1 MQAKEFINYIKNP
14 NSLEK
19 NSVKELQKLVNDF
32 PYFQSAHL
40 LLSLASKK
48 WDASV
53 YQKSLKKTAIV
64 VTNRSHLFNLIQQ
77 FEISNTVIEDSDH
90 QKLVVE
96 EVLEPID
103 STKELN
109 ILKATELLIENS
121 DSEIS
126 ETEFQQK
133 TKPNAEEV
141 LENEI
146 AKQVVSAIVE
156 KQMFNLSDTQLVFNQ
171 NKEPENFTDW
181 LRLIQKSNKQ
191 LSAENILE
199 KNINSKDI
207 YNHIKTRLEKSKIIT
222 QESALNK
229 KLKNLAL
236 IDKIIEKSPGQIKI
250 KDDQK
255 FYSPEQNAKE
265 SLLENEHLVSET
277 LAKIYALQGS
287 VNKAVRAYEILS
299 LKFPQKSAYF
309 ASLIQKLKNN

>member
-19 NSVKELQKLVNDF
+19 ESVKELQKLVNDF

-64 VTNRSHLFNLIQQ
+64 VTNRSYLFNLIQKVD
-77 FEISNTVIEDSDH
+77 ISNIVIEDSDH

-126 ETEFQQK
+126 ETGVQQK
-133 TKPNAEEV
+133 TKPNAEDV

-146 AKQVVSAIVE
+146 AKQVVGAIVE
-156 KQMFNLSDTQLVFNQ
+156 KQMFNLSDTQLLFKQ
-171 NKEPENFTDW
+171 NKEPETFTDW

-191 LSAENILE
+191 LSGENILDT
-199 KNINSKDI
+199 NIENNTD
-207 YNHIKTRLEKSKIIT
+207 IKTRLEKGKIIT

-236 IDKIIEKSPGQIKI
+236 IDKIIENSPGQIKI

-255 FYSPEQNAKE
+255 FYSPEHNAKE

>member
-121 DSEIS
+121 DSEIL
-126 ETEFQQK
+126 ETGIQQK
-133 TKPNAEEV
+133 TKPNAEDV

-146 AKQVVSAIVE
+146 AKQVVGAIVE
-156 KQMFNLSDTQLVFNQ
+156 KQMFNLSDTQLVFKQ
-171 NKEPENFTDW
+171 NKEPETFTDW

-199 KNINSKDI
+199 VNTENNTD
-207 YNHIKTRLEKSKIIT
+207 IKTRLEKGKIIT

-236 IDKIIEKSPGQIKI
+236 IDKIIENSPGQIKI

-255 FYSPEQNAKE
+255 FYSPEHNAKE

>member
-19 NSVKELQKLVNDF
+19 NSVKDLQKLVNDF

-77 FEISNTVIEDSDH
+77 FEISNSVIEDSYH

-121 DSEIS
+121 DSEIT

-191 LSAENILE
+191 LSAENILDVNTE
-199 KNINSKDI
+199 NNTD
-207 YNHIKTRLEKSKIIT
+207 IKTRLEKGKIIN

>member
-19 NSVKELQKLVNDF
+19 DSVKELQKLVNDF

-90 QKLVVE
+90 QRLVVK

-146 AKQVVSAIVE
+146 AKQVVGAIVE
-156 KQMFNLSDTQLVFNQ
+156 KQMLNLSDTQLVFNQ
-171 NKEPENFTDW
+171 NKEPGNFTDW

-191 LSAENILE
+191 LSAENILDVNTE
-199 KNINSKDI
+199 NNTD
-207 YNHIKTRLEKSKIIT
+207 IKTRLEKGKIIN

>member
-191 LSAENILE
+191 LSAENILD
-199 KNINSKDI
+199 INTD
-207 YNHIKTRLEKSKIIT
+207 NNTDIKTRLEKGKIIT

>member
-77 FEISNTVIEDSDH
+77 FEISNTVIEDFDH

-121 DSEIS
+121 DSEIT

-146 AKQVVSAIVE
+146 AKQVVVAIVE
-156 KQMFNLSDTQLVFNQ
+156 KQMLNLSDTQLVFNQ

-191 LSAENILE
+191 LSAENILDVNTE
-199 KNINSKDI
+199 NNTD
-207 YNHIKTRLEKSKIIT
+207 IKTRLEKGKIIT

-236 IDKIIEKSPGQIKI
+236 IDKIIENSPGQIKI

-255 FYSPEQNAKE
+255 FYSPENNAKE

>member
-19 NSVKELQKLVNDF
+19 ESVKELQKLVNDF

-64 VTNRSHLFNLIQQ
+64 VTNRSHLFNLIQKVD
-77 FEISNTVIEDSDH
+77 ISNIVIEDSDH

-121 DSEIS
+121 DSEIL
-126 ETEFQQK
+126 ETGIQQK
-133 TKPNAEEV
+133 TKPNAEDV

-146 AKQVVSAIVE
+146 AKQVVGAIVE
-156 KQMFNLSDTQLVFNQ
+156 KQMFNLSDTQLLFKQ
-171 NKEPENFTDW
+171 NKEPETFTDW

-199 KNINSKDI
+199 VNTENNTD
-207 YNHIKTRLEKSKIIT
+207 IKTRLEKGKIIT

-236 IDKIIEKSPGQIKI
+236 IDKIIENSPGQIKI

-255 FYSPEQNAKE
+255 FYSPEHNAKE

>member
-19 NSVKELQKLVNDF
+19 NSVKDLQKLVNDF

-77 FEISNTVIEDSDH
+77 FEISNSVIEDSYH

-191 LSAENILE
+191 LSAENILDVNTE
-199 KNINSKDI
+199 NNTD
-207 YNHIKTRLEKSKIIT
+207 IKTRLEKGKIIN

>member
-121 DSEIS
+121 DSEIF
-126 ETEFQQK
+126 ETGIQQK
-133 TKPNAEEV
+133 TKPNAEDV

-146 AKQVVSAIVE
+146 AKQVVGAIVE

-191 LSAENILE
+191 LSAENILDT
-199 KNINSKDI
+199 NIENNTD
-207 YNHIKTRLEKSKIIT
+207 IKTRLEKSKIIT

-236 IDKIIEKSPGQIKI
+236 IDKIIENSPGQIKI

-255 FYSPEQNAKE
+255 FYSPEHNAKE

>member
-121 DSEIS
+121 DSEIT

-156 KQMFNLSDTQLVFNQ
+156 KQMFNLSDTQLLFKQ
-171 NKEPENFTDW
+171 NKEPETFTDW

-199 KNINSKDI
+199 VNTENNTD
-207 YNHIKTRLEKSKIIT
+207 IKTRLEKGKIIT

-236 IDKIIEKSPGQIKI
+236 IDKIIENSPGQIKI

-255 FYSPEQNAKE
+255 FYSPEHNAKE

>member
-19 NSVKELQKLVNDF
+19 ESVKELQKLVNDF

-77 FEISNTVIEDSDH
+77 FEISNSVIEDFDH

-121 DSEIS
+121 DSEIT

-146 AKQVVSAIVE
+146 AKQVVGAIVE
-156 KQMFNLSDTQLVFNQ
+156 KQMLNLSDTQLVFNQ

-191 LSAENILE
+191 LSAENILDV
-199 KNINSKDI
+199 NTDNNTD
-207 YNHIKTRLEKSKIIT
+207 IKTRLEKGKIIT

>member
-19 NSVKELQKLVNDF
+19 ESVKELQKLVNDF

-77 FEISNTVIEDSDH
+77 FELSNTVIEDSDH

-96 EVLEPID
+96 EVLDPID

-109 ILKATELLIENS
+109 ILKAAELLTENS

-156 KQMFNLSDTQLVFNQ
+156 KQMNNLYDTQLLFKQ

-191 LSAENILE
+191 LSAENILDTNTE
-199 KNINSKDI
+199 NNTD
-207 YNHIKTRLEKSKIIT
+207 IKTRLEKGKIIT

-236 IDKIIEKSPGQIKI
+236 IDKIIENSPGQIKI

>member
-121 DSEIS
+121 DYEIS
-126 ETEFQQK
+126 ETEIQQK
-133 TKPNAEEV
+133 SKLNAEEV

-156 KQMFNLSDTQLVFNQ
+156 KQMFNLSDTQLLFKQ

-191 LSAENILE
+191 LSAENILDTNTE
-199 KNINSKDI
+199 NNTD
-207 YNHIKTRLEKSKIIT
+207 IKTRLEKGKIIT

-236 IDKIIEKSPGQIKI
+236 IDKIIENSPGQIKI

-255 FYSPEQNAKE
+255 FYSPEHNAKE

>member
-90 QKLVVE
+90 QRLVVE

-146 AKQVVSAIVE
+146 AKQVVGAIVE
-156 KQMFNLSDTQLVFNQ
+156 KQMLNLSDTQLVFNQ

-191 LSAENILE
+191 LSGENIFDT
-199 KNINSKDI
+199 NIENNTD
-207 YNHIKTRLEKSKIIT
+207 IKTRLEKSKIIT

-236 IDKIIEKSPGQIKI
+236 IDKIIENSPGQIKI

-255 FYSPEQNAKE
+255 FYSPEHNAKE

>member
-121 DSEIS
+121 DYEIS
-126 ETEFQQK
+126 ETEIQQK
-133 TKPNAEEV
+133 SKLNAEEV

-156 KQMFNLSDTQLVFNQ
+156 KQMFNLSDTQLLFKQ

-191 LSAENILE
+191 LSAENILDV
-199 KNINSKDI
+199 NTDNNTD
-207 YNHIKTRLEKSKIIT
+207 IKTRLEKGKIIT

-236 IDKIIEKSPGQIKI
+236 IDKIIENSPGQIKI

-255 FYSPEQNAKE
+255 FYSPEHNAKE

>member
-77 FEISNTVIEDSDH
+77 FEISNTVIEDSYN

-121 DSEIS
+121 DSEIT

-146 AKQVVSAIVE
+146 AKQVVGAIVE
-156 KQMFNLSDTQLVFNQ
+156 KQMLNLSDTQLVFNQ

-191 LSAENILE
+191 LSAENIFD
-199 KNINSKDI
+199 INTD
-207 YNHIKTRLEKSKIIT
+207 NNTDIKTRLEKGKIIT

>member
-77 FEISNTVIEDSDH
+77 FEISNTVIEDFDH

-121 DSEIS
+121 DSEIT

-191 LSAENILE
+191 LSAENILD
-199 KNINSKDI
+199 INTD
-207 YNHIKTRLEKSKIIT
+207 NNTDIKTRLEKGKIIT

-255 FYSPEQNAKE
+255 FYSPEHNAKE

>member
-121 DSEIS
+121 DYEIS
-126 ETEFQQK
+126 ETEIQQK
-133 TKPNAEEV
+133 SKLNAEEV

-156 KQMFNLSDTQLVFNQ
+156 KQMFNLSDTQLLFKQ
-171 NKEPENFTDW
+171 NKEPETFTDW

-199 KNINSKDI
+199 VNTENNTD
-207 YNHIKTRLEKSKIIT
+207 IKTRLEKGKIIT

-236 IDKIIEKSPGQIKI
+236 IDKIIENSPGQIKI

-255 FYSPEQNAKE
+255 FYSPEHNAKE

>member
-19 NSVKELQKLVNDF
+19 DSVKDLQKLVNDF

-121 DSEIS
+121 DSEIT

-156 KQMFNLSDTQLVFNQ
+156 KQMFNLSDTQLLFKQ
-171 NKEPENFTDW
+171 NKEPETFTDW

-191 LSAENILE
+191 LSGENILDT
-199 KNINSKDI
+199 NIENNTD
-207 YNHIKTRLEKSKIIT
+207 IKTRLEKSKIIT

-236 IDKIIEKSPGQIKI
+236 IDKIIENSPGQIKI

-255 FYSPEQNAKE
+255 FYSPEHNAKE

>member
-77 FEISNTVIEDSDH
+77 FEISNTVIEDSYH

-121 DSEIS
+121 DSEIL
-126 ETEFQQK
+126 ETGIQQK
-133 TKPNAEEV
+133 TKPNAEDV

-146 AKQVVSAIVE
+146 AKQVVGAIVE
-156 KQMFNLSDTQLVFNQ
+156 KQMFNLSDTQLLFKQ
-171 NKEPENFTDW
+171 NKEPETFTDW

-191 LSAENILE
+191 LSAENILDT
-199 KNINSKDI
+199 NIENNTD
-207 YNHIKTRLEKSKIIT
+207 IKTRLEKGKIIT

-236 IDKIIEKSPGQIKI
+236 IDKIIENSPGQIKI

-255 FYSPEQNAKE
+255 FYSPEHNAKE

>member
-126 ETEFQQK
+126 ETGIQQK
-133 TKPNAEEV
+133 TKPNAEDV

-146 AKQVVSAIVE
+146 AKQVVGAIVE
-156 KQMFNLSDTQLVFNQ
+156 KQMFNLSDTQLLFKQ

-191 LSAENILE
+191 LSAENILDT
-199 KNINSKDI
+199 NTDNNTD
-207 YNHIKTRLEKSKIIT
+207 IKTRLEKSKIIT

-236 IDKIIEKSPGQIKI
+236 IDKIIENSPGQIKI

-255 FYSPEQNAKE
+255 FYSPEHNAKE

>member
-19 NSVKELQKLVNDF
+19 DSVKDLQKLVNDF

-77 FEISNTVIEDSDH
+77 FEISNTVIEDFDH

-121 DSEIS
+121 DSEIL
-126 ETEFQQK
+126 ETGIQQK
-133 TKPNAEEV
+133 TKPNAEDV

-146 AKQVVSAIVE
+146 AKQVVGAIVE
-156 KQMFNLSDTQLVFNQ
+156 KQMFNLSDTQLVFKQ
-171 NKEPENFTDW
+171 NKEPETFTDW

-191 LSAENILE
+191 LSAENILDTNTE
-199 KNINSKDI
+199 NNTD
-207 YNHIKTRLEKSKIIT
+207 IKTRLEKSKIIT

-255 FYSPEQNAKE
+255 FYSPEHNAKE

>member
-121 DSEIS
+121 DSEIT

-146 AKQVVSAIVE
+146 AKQVVGAIVE
-156 KQMFNLSDTQLVFNQ
+156 KQMLNLSDTQLVFNQ

-191 LSAENILE
+191 LSAENILD
-199 KNINSKDI
+199 INTD
-207 YNHIKTRLEKSKIIT
+207 NNTDIKTRLEKGKIIT

>member
-90 QKLVVE
+90 QRLVVE

-146 AKQVVSAIVE
+146 AKQVVGAIVE
-156 KQMFNLSDTQLVFNQ
+156 KQMFNLSDTQLLFKQ
-171 NKEPENFTDW
+171 NKEPETFTDW

-191 LSAENILE
+191 LSAENILDT
-199 KNINSKDI
+199 NIENNTD
-207 YNHIKTRLEKSKIIT
+207 IKTRLEKGKIIT

-236 IDKIIEKSPGQIKI
+236 IDKIIENSPGQIKI

-255 FYSPEQNAKE
+255 FYSPEHNAKE

>member
-64 VTNRSHLFNLIQQ
+64 VTNRSHLFNLIQKID
-77 FEISNTVIEDSDH
+77 ISNIVIEDSDH

-121 DSEIS
+121 DSEIL
-126 ETEFQQK
+126 ETGIQQK
-133 TKPNAEEV
+133 TKPNAEDV

-146 AKQVVSAIVE
+146 AKQVVGAIVE
-156 KQMFNLSDTQLVFNQ
+156 KQMFNLSDTQLVFKQ
-171 NKEPENFTDW
+171 NKEPETFTDW

-199 KNINSKDI
+199 VNTENNTD
-207 YNHIKTRLEKSKIIT
+207 IKTRLEKGKIIT

-236 IDKIIEKSPGQIKI
+236 IDKIIENSPGQIKI

-255 FYSPEQNAKE
+255 FYSPEHNAKE

>member
-126 ETEFQQK
+126 ETEIQQK
-133 TKPNAEEV
+133 SKLNAEEV

-146 AKQVVSAIVE
+146 AKQVVGAIVE
-156 KQMFNLSDTQLVFNQ
+156 KQMFNLSDTQLVFKQ

-191 LSAENILE
+191 LSAENILDTNTE
-199 KNINSKDI
+199 NNTD
-207 YNHIKTRLEKSKIIT
+207 IKTRLEKGKIIT

-236 IDKIIEKSPGQIKI
+236 IDKIIENSPGQIKI

-255 FYSPEQNAKE
+255 FYSPEHNAKE

>member
-19 NSVKELQKLVNDF
+19 DSVKELQKLVNDF

-77 FEISNTVIEDSDH
+77 FDLSNSVIEDSDH

-96 EVLEPID
+96 EVLEPVD

-133 TKPNAEEV
+133 SKLNAEEV

-156 KQMFNLSDTQLVFNQ
+156 KQMFNLSDTQLLFKQ
-171 NKEPENFTDW
+171 NKEPKNFTDW

-191 LSAENILE
+191 ISAENILDTNTE
-199 KNINSKDI
+199 NNTD
-207 YNHIKTRLEKSKIIT
+207 IKTRLEKGKIIN

-236 IDKIIEKSPGQIKI
+236 IDKIIENSPGQIKI

-255 FYSPEQNAKE
+255 FYSPEHNAKE

>member
-19 NSVKELQKLVNDF
+19 ESVKELQKLVNDF

-121 DSEIS
+121 DSEIL
-126 ETEFQQK
+126 ETGIQQK
-133 TKPNAEEV
+133 TKPNAEDV

-146 AKQVVSAIVE
+146 AKQVVGAIVE
-156 KQMFNLSDTQLVFNQ
+156 KQMFNLSDTQLLFKQ
-171 NKEPENFTDW
+171 NKEPETFTDW

-199 KNINSKDI
+199 VNTENNTD
-207 YNHIKTRLEKSKIIT
+207 IKTRLEKGKIIT

-236 IDKIIEKSPGQIKI
+236 IDKIIENSPGQIKI

-255 FYSPEQNAKE
+255 FYSPEHNAKE

>member
-77 FEISNTVIEDSDH
+77 FEISNTVIEDSYH

-121 DSEIS
+121 DSEIL
-126 ETEFQQK
+126 ETGIQQK
-133 TKPNAEEV
+133 TKPNAEDV

-146 AKQVVSAIVE
+146 AKQVVGAIVE
-156 KQMFNLSDTQLVFNQ
+156 KQMLNLSDTQLVFNQ
-171 NKEPENFTDW
+171 NKEPGNFTDW
-181 LRLIQKSNKQ
+181 LRLIQKPNKQ
-191 LSAENILE
+191 LSTENILDTNTE
-199 KNINSKDI
+199 NYTD
-207 YNHIKTRLEKSKIIT
+207 IKTRLEKGKIIN

>member
-19 NSVKELQKLVNDF
+19 ESVKELQKLVNDF

-64 VTNRSHLFNLIQQ
+64 VTNRSHLFNLIQKVD
-77 FEISNTVIEDSDH
+77 ISNIVIEDSDH

-146 AKQVVSAIVE
+146 AKHVVSAIVE
-156 KQMFNLSDTQLVFNQ
+156 KQMFNLSDTQLLFKQ
-171 NKEPENFTDW
+171 NKEPETFTDW

-191 LSAENILE
+191 LSAENILDT
-199 KNINSKDI
+199 NIENNTD
-207 YNHIKTRLEKSKIIT
+207 IKTRLEKGKIIT
-222 QESALNK
+222 QESALSK

-236 IDKIIEKSPGQIKI
+236 IDKIIENSPGQIKI

-255 FYSPEQNAKE
+255 FYSPEHNAKE

>member
-64 VTNRSHLFNLIQQ
+64 VTNRSHLFNLIQKVD
-77 FEISNTVIEDSDH
+77 ISNIVIEDSDH

-96 EVLEPID
+96 EVLEPTD

-126 ETEFQQK
+126 ETGVQQK

-146 AKQVVSAIVE
+146 AKQVVGAIVE
-156 KQMFNLSDTQLVFNQ
+156 KQMFNLSDTQLLFKQ
-171 NKEPENFTDW
+171 NKEPETFTDW

-199 KNINSKDI
+199 VNTENNTD
-207 YNHIKTRLEKSKIIT
+207 IKTRLEKGKIIT

-236 IDKIIEKSPGQIKI
+236 IDKIIENSPGQIKI

-255 FYSPEQNAKE
+255 FYSPEHNAKE

>member
-121 DSEIS
+121 DSEIL
-126 ETEFQQK
+126 ETGIQQK
-133 TKPNAEEV
+133 TKPNAEDV

-146 AKQVVSAIVE
+146 AKQVVGAIVE
-156 KQMFNLSDTQLVFNQ
+156 KQMFNLSDTQLLFKQ
-171 NKEPENFTDW
+171 NKEPETFTDW

-191 LSAENILE
+191 LSAENILDTNTE
-199 KNINSKDI
+199 NNTD
-207 YNHIKTRLEKSKIIT
+207 IKTRLEKGKIIT

-236 IDKIIEKSPGQIKI
+236 IDKIIENSPGQIKI

-255 FYSPEQNAKE
+255 FYSPEHNAKE

>member
-19 NSVKELQKLVNDF
+19 ESVKELQKLVNDF

-126 ETEFQQK
+126 ETGIQQK
-133 TKPNAEEV
+133 TKPNAEDV

-146 AKQVVSAIVE
+146 AKQVVGAIVE
-156 KQMFNLSDTQLVFNQ
+156 KQMFNLSDTQLLFKQ
-171 NKEPENFTDW
+171 NKEPETFTDW

-199 KNINSKDI
+199 VNTENNTD
-207 YNHIKTRLEKSKIIT
+207 IKTRLEKGKIIT

-236 IDKIIEKSPGQIKI
+236 IDKIIENSPGQIKI

-255 FYSPEQNAKE
+255 FYSPEHNAKE

>member
-19 NSVKELQKLVNDF
+19 NSVKDLQKLVNDF

-77 FEISNTVIEDSDH
+77 FEISNTVIEDFDH

-146 AKQVVSAIVE
+146 AKQVVVAIVE
-156 KQMFNLSDTQLVFNQ
+156 KQMLNLSDTQLVFNQ

-191 LSAENILE
+191 LSAENILD
-199 KNINSKDI
+199 INTD
-207 YNHIKTRLEKSKIIT
+207 NNTDIKTRLEKGKIIT

>member
-19 NSVKELQKLVNDF
+19 DSVKELQKLVNDF

-77 FEISNTVIEDSDH
+77 FELSNTVIEDSDH

-96 EVLEPID
+96 EVLDPID

-109 ILKATELLIENS
+109 ILKAAELLTENS

-156 KQMFNLSDTQLVFNQ
+156 KQMNNLYDTQLLFKQ

-191 LSAENILE
+191 LSAENILDTNTE
-199 KNINSKDI
+199 NNTD
-207 YNHIKTRLEKSKIIT
+207 IKTRLEKGKIIT

-236 IDKIIEKSPGQIKI
+236 IDKIIENSPGQIKI

>member
-77 FEISNTVIEDSDH
+77 FEISNTVIEDFDH

-126 ETEFQQK
+126 ETEIQQK

-191 LSAENILE
+191 LSAENILDT
-199 KNINSKDI
+199 NIENNTD
-207 YNHIKTRLEKSKIIT
+207 IKTRLEKSKIIT

-236 IDKIIEKSPGQIKI
+236 IDKIIENSPGQIKI

-255 FYSPEQNAKE
+255 FYSPEHNAKE

>member
-19 NSVKELQKLVNDF
+19 ESVKELQKLVNDF

-64 VTNRSHLFNLIQQ
+64 VTNRSHLFNLIQKVD
-77 FEISNTVIEDSDH
+77 ISNIVIEDSNH

-96 EVLEPID
+96 EVLEPTD

-121 DSEIS
+121 DSEIL
-126 ETEFQQK
+126 ETGIQQK
-133 TKPNAEEV
+133 TKPNAEDV

-146 AKQVVSAIVE
+146 AKQVVAAIVE
-156 KQMFNLSDTQLVFNQ
+156 KQMFNLSDTQLLFKQ
-171 NKEPENFTDW
+171 NKEPETFTDW

-191 LSAENILE
+191 LSAENILDTNTE
-199 KNINSKDI
+199 NNTD
-207 YNHIKTRLEKSKIIT
+207 IKTRLEKGKIIT

-236 IDKIIEKSPGQIKI
+236 IDKIIENSPGQIKI

-255 FYSPEQNAKE
+255 FYSPEHNAKE

>member
-19 NSVKELQKLVNDF
+19 ESVKELQKLVNDF

-64 VTNRSHLFNLIQQ
+64 VTNRSHLFNLIQKVD
-77 FEISNTVIEDSDH
+77 ISNIVIEDSDH

-146 AKQVVSAIVE
+146 AKQLVGAIVE
-156 KQMFNLSDTQLVFNQ
+156 KQMFNLSDTQLLFKQ
-171 NKEPENFTDW
+171 NKEPETFTDW

-191 LSAENILE
+191 LSAENILDT
-199 KNINSKDI
+199 NIENNTD
-207 YNHIKTRLEKSKIIT
+207 IKTRLEKGKIIT
-222 QESALNK
+222 QESALSK

-236 IDKIIEKSPGQIKI
+236 IDKIIENSPGQIKI

-255 FYSPEQNAKE
+255 FYSPEHNAKE

>member
-121 DSEIS
+121 DSEIL
-126 ETEFQQK
+126 ETGIQQK
-133 TKPNAEEV
+133 TKPNAEDV

-146 AKQVVSAIVE
+146 AKQVVGAIVE
-156 KQMFNLSDTQLVFNQ
+156 KQMFNLSDTQLVFKQ
-171 NKEPENFTDW
+171 NKEPETFTDW

-191 LSAENILE
+191 LSAENILDTNTE
-199 KNINSKDI
+199 NNTD
-207 YNHIKTRLEKSKIIT
+207 IKTRLEKGKIIT

-236 IDKIIEKSPGQIKI
+236 IDKIIENSPGQIKI

-255 FYSPEQNAKE
+255 FYSPEHNAKE

>member
-126 ETEFQQK
+126 ETGIQQK
-133 TKPNAEEV
+133 TKPNAEDV

-146 AKQVVSAIVE
+146 AKQVVGAIVE
-156 KQMFNLSDTQLVFNQ
+156 KQMFNLSDTQLVFKQ

-191 LSAENILE
+191 LSAENILDTNTE
-199 KNINSKDI
+199 NNND
-207 YNHIKTRLEKSKIIT
+207 IKTRLEKSKIIT

-236 IDKIIEKSPGQIKI
+236 IDKIIENSPGQIKI

-255 FYSPEQNAKE
+255 FYSPEHNAKE